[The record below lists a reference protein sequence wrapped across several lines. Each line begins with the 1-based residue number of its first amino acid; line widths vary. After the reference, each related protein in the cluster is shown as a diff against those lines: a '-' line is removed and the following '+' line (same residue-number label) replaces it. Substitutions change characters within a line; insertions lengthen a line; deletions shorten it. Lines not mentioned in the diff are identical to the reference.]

1 MDAEFMRLKQIK
13 SLSECNFGKYF
24 LMKSYSIELLLYLLE
39 FKEAL
44 GMEDFL
50 CELKSAT
57 PKMPAFIAYI
67 SLLEEKGCILKSINK
82 AKGSKR
88 TIALTLECEN
98 AIRQYLA

>member
-67 SLLEEKGCILKSINK
+67 SLLEEKGRILKSKNK

>member
-1 MDAEFMRLKQIK
+1 MRLKQIK

-67 SLLEEKGCILKSINK
+67 SLLEEKGCILKSKNK

>member
-1 MDAEFMRLKQIK
+1 MRLKQIE
-13 SLSECNFGKYF
+13 SLSKCKFGKYF
-24 LMKSYSIELLLYLLE
+24 LMKSYSIELLIYLLE
-39 FKEAL
+39 YQEAL

-50 CELKSAT
+50 SELKSAT
-57 PKMPAFIAYI
+57 PKMPAFLAYI
-67 SLLEEKGCILKSINK
+67 SLLETKGCILKTKNK

>member
-1 MDAEFMRLKQIK
+1 MRLKQIK

-50 CELKSAT
+50 CELKCAT
-57 PKMPAFIAYI
+57 PKMPAFLAYI
-67 SLLEEKGCILKSINK
+67 SLLEEKGCILKSKNK